1 MDLLF
6 ALINKARGLPAE
18 SPVPPLIPP
27 VDVTP
32 AQHAAERR
40 ALALLEPSTREF
52 AKSIIV
58 WARANG
64 IPALIGET
72 YRSKEEQAN
81 VPAGRTGITPGQISW
96 HQVGRAFHL
105 IIRDK
110 SGQLDRDAYRRVGD
124 EVDSRGGLWLGRTP
138 IVTNTG
144 KKVLDL
150 AHYEYHPGLE
160 LWQYRKSP
168 LAARELAQAE
178 KRAARYG

>member
-1 MDLLF
+1 LDLGFRL
-6 ALINKARGLPAE
+6 LNKLRGLPGE
-18 SPVPPLIPP
+18 SPVPPLTP
-27 VDVTP
+27 VVEMTP
-32 AQHAAERR
+32 AQRAAEKRS
-40 ALALLEPSTREF
+40 LALLEPSTKEF
-52 AKSIIV
+52 AKSILT

-64 IPALIGET
+64 VPALLGET
-72 YRSKEEQAN
+72 YRSKEDQAS

-105 IIRDK
+105 VIKDSR
-110 SGQLDRDAYRRVGD
+110 GQLDTDAYRKVGD
-124 EVDSRGGLWLGRTP
+124 EVDRRGGLWLGRTP

-178 KRAARYG
+178 KRAARYS